1 MTYSISQ
8 IQSIALPKQSN
19 IKKIVIFGLSTLAL
33 LISMYVYFVG
43 KIVFDVVAR
52 RTAES
57 SIRLSQSKVS
67 GLEVAYFKQL
77 QSLSTEEGIASVGLL
92 ESHDTLY
99 VSRLASIP
107 ATVGMANENN

>member
-1 MTYSISQ
+1 MTHTIAQ
-8 IQSIALPKQSN
+8 IQSYALPKQSN
-19 IKKIVIFGLSTLAL
+19 VRRIVSVGFCILAL
-33 LISMYVYFVG
+33 LVSMYVYFVG

-57 SIRLSQSKVS
+57 SIRLAQSSVG

-77 QSLSTEEGIASVGLL
+77 QTLDTSGIESIGLS

-99 VSRLASIP
+99 TSRLASVP
-107 ATVGMANENN
+107 TTVGMATNEF